1 MSEALTFADVE
12 RIVRA
17 MAAVGIFLRTLRRI
31 GGDLVLTTDNCAGAF
46 EDLAA
51 AETPALYAAMRHELD
66 SLDRANPECD
76 AARDPYHAV
85 ARVLRRHGRA
95 ADGTTEDSTTFWAAR
110 WDGPRAALGGE
121 LLTQICA
128 SESAAGGIDLV
139 AAAREGW
146 PAVRRPGD
154 PAALSYDQM
163 LHVVEAVLRGVAK
176 EPRLLNWA
184 IGSAQRIGDPQWR
197 ARVLLSM
204 LEGLKGDPAQLA
216 ANGPR
221 LLLLAGAA
229 AADLMNPAEQDML
242 LASVAEVAERAG
254 LPIPQKGGA

>member
-66 SLDRANPECD
+66 SLDRANAEYD

-110 WDGPRAALGGE
+110 WDGPRG
-121 LLTQICA
+121 
-128 SESAAGGIDLV
+128 AGRRV
-139 AAAREGW
+139 AHA
-146 PAVRRPGD
+146 D
-154 PAALSYDQM
+154 
-163 LHVVEAVLRGVAK
+163 
-176 EPRLLNWA
+176 PRLRV
-184 IGSAQRIGDPQWR
+184 GGRRHRPSRQR
-197 ARVLLSM
+197 
-204 LEGLKGDPAQLA
+204 
-216 ANGPR
+216 PR
-221 LLLLAGAA
+221 T
-229 AADLMNPAEQDML
+229 
-242 LASVAEVAERAG
+242 LASRSPAW
-254 LPIPQKGGA
+254 